1 MPCSSDPQTL
11 MAASSGGFALGR
23 LLRGAGLLA
32 AVALMAVW
40 AVLPARADSGDY
52 AVEGGRLFTQA
63 AESDVPDAGFAVT
76 DADGIPVW
84 TEFQRLGGV
93 QALGYPL
100 SRRFVWDGFTVQ
112 VFQKVVLQWRPESNT
127 FMFVNVF
134 DRLNLEGY
142 DDTLEEL
149 LVPPSEY
156 FDEEGFTWDQI
167 IATRQALLNANPA
180 LRDVYFAVDDPLRWY
195 GLPTSHVITMST
207 STRSGCSVR
216 CCSSG

>member
-1 MPCSSDPQTL
+1 
-11 MAASSGGFALGR
+11 
-23 LLRGAGLLA
+23 
-32 AVALMAVW
+32 MAVW

-63 AESDVPDAGFAVT
+63 AESDMPDAGFAVT

-149 LVPPSEY
+149 LVPSSEY
-156 FDEEGFTWDQI
+156 FEEAGPHLGPDNRLPAGAAVCQPRT
-167 IATRQALLNANPA
+167 ARRLLC
-180 LRDVYFAVDDPLRWY
+180 R
-195 GLPTSHVITMST
+195 
-207 STRSGCSVR
+207 
-216 CCSSG
+216 